1 MWVSHLKWAWHDD
14 IGGFCEYPP
23 KGIHSGGSPPNAY
36 VPRPPDSLVSQDI
49 PTFRPCSFKAS
60 ISQPTDQQHRSL
72 LSGRHVKSSR
82 TIGCIHVNDCGLTE
96 SHISSPWPNAL
107 ESILPP
113 PSTRHS
119 LWAPDGLDWQGHRTP
134 LGSQLCPLQSGT
146 LPLCLAV
153 ARCNSHCEHNGSG
166 RGQVCT
172 GRITESRRGSSVGE
186 ARSRGWRTAPAVQRD
201 SGSQDSGFSVSFVP
215 I

>member
-1 MWVSHLKWAWHDD
+1 MWLSHLKWAQHDD

-23 KGIHSGGSPPNAY
+23 KGIHSGGNPPNAY

-49 PTFRPCSFKAS
+49 PTFQLCSFKAS
-60 ISQPTDQQHRSL
+60 ISQPTDRQRRSL

-119 LWAPDGLDWQGHRTP
+119 LWASDGLDWPSHRTP
-134 LGSQLCPLQSGT
+134 LGSRLCPLQSGT
-146 LPLCLAV
+146 LPLWLWHDVIRTVGTA
-153 ARCNSHCEHNGSG
+153 ALGGG
-166 RGQVCT
+166 RYAQA
-172 GRITESRRGSSVGE
+172 ESRKGSSVGE
-186 ARSRGWRTAPAVQRD
+186 ASSRGWRTASAVQRD
-201 SGSQDSGFSVSFVP
+201 SGSQDSGFSVSYVP